1 MNTHFETGSILTFT
15 LMSLVAILFL
25 IVWSLILA
33 WPVQLLWN
41 WLAPTIFGLGKITI
55 LQAFGLKLLLGFIMG
70 RVSFNE
76 THKIEE

>member
-41 WLAPTIFGLGKITI
+41 WLAPTIFGQGMDIIKNAGVYKNARRRIKYRI
-55 LQAFGLKLLLGFIMG
+55 NKLKNKPL
-70 RVSFNE
+70 
-76 THKIEE
+76 